1 MKEII
6 YNYDNL
12 TEEEITELVI
22 RMKALIIQGDKL
34 LIGD

>member
-34 LIGD
+34 